1 MKNSQRCPKCD
12 HTEIIRVEVI
22 QGGYGSG
29 NVIPTGGFTIGS
41 SIKVTRY
48 VCIKCGYC
56 EEWID
61 STQDLQRLLML
72 SERQS
77 AGVLRRLQTFFGTP
91 VFEKLNSETKD
102 ITHG

>member
-12 HTEIIRVEVI
+12 HTEIIRVEGI

-29 NVIPTGGFTIGS
+29 NVIPTGGFTIWS

-48 VCIKCGYC
+48 VCIKCGFC

-61 STQDLQRLLML
+61 STQDLQRLLKL
-72 SERQS
+72 AEGQP
-77 AGVLRRLQTFFGTP
+77 AGVLHCLQAFTGKP
-91 VFEKLNSETKD
+91 VFEKLNSATKD
-102 ITHG
+102 KPHG